1 MKVYDLIIIG
11 GGPAAMSAAVY
22 AARRKLK
29 TALIA
34 KQLGGQMNEGYV
46 IENYLGPYGTPGP
59 ALAKKFIWHLNIF
72 KKELEIKEG
81 EKVQQISGC
90 DSSVKIVETD
100 REEYKTKTVIIAT
113 GKSEKKLDIPGAK
126 EFEGKGITYCAT
138 CDAPMFSGKI
148 VAVVGAGDSGIDTV
162 HQLLSYTSKIYWLNK
177 YAEIKGENKTLGEE
191 MLNNGK
197 VQYLP
202 NCVPSE
208 IKGEKF
214 VKSLIYT
221 NVQNNQKSE
230 VEVEG
235 IFVEIGSTSKVDFIN
250 GCLKTSEWGEIE
262 INHQTGA
269 TSVPGI
275 FAAGDVADTK
285 YKQISIA
292 VGQGAIA
299 ALSAADYL
307 KTLNKK

>member
-1 MKVYDLIIIG
+1 MEVYDLIIIG

-29 TALIA
+29 TAILA
-34 KQLGGQMNEGYV
+34 KEFGGQMNEGYV

-59 ALAKKFIWHLNIF
+59 ALVKKFVWHLNIF
-72 KKELEIKEG
+72 KKELDIKEG
-81 EKVQQISGC
+81 ERVQQISGC
-90 DSSVKIVETD
+90 DQIVKNVKTD
-100 REEYKTKTVIIAT
+100 KNEYEAKTIIIAT
-113 GKSEKKLDIPGAK
+113 GKSDKKLDIPGAK

-138 CDAPMFSGKI
+138 CDAPMFKDKT

-162 HQLLSYTSKIYWLNK
+162 HQLLDYASKIYWLNK
-177 YAEIKGENKTLGEE
+177 YAEVRGENKALGEE
-191 MLNNGK
+191 LTKNAK
-197 VQYLP
+197 VEYLP
-202 NCVPSE
+202 NCIPDE

-214 VKSLIYT
+214 VKSLIYA

-230 VEVEG
+230 IEIEG
-235 IFVEIGSTSKVDFIN
+235 IFIEIGATPKVDFIN
-250 GCLKTSEWGEIE
+250 GCLKINDWNEIE

-307 KTLNKK
+307 KTLNRK

>member
-1 MKVYDLIIIG
+1 MEVYDLIIIG

-29 TALIA
+29 TAILA
-34 KQLGGQMNEGYV
+34 KEFGGQMNEGYV

-59 ALAKKFIWHLNIF
+59 ALVKKFVWHLNIF
-72 KKELEIKEG
+72 KKELDIKEG
-81 EKVQQISGC
+81 ERVQQISGC
-90 DSSVKIVETD
+90 DQIVKNVKTD
-100 REEYKTKTVIIAT
+100 KNEYEAKTIIIAT
-113 GKSEKKLDIPGAK
+113 GKSDKKLDIPGAK

-138 CDAPMFSGKI
+138 CDAPMFKDKT

-162 HQLLSYTSKIYWLNK
+162 HQLLDYASKIYWLNK
-177 YAEIKGENKTLGEE
+177 YAEVRGENKALGEE
-191 MLNNGK
+191 LTKNAK
-197 VQYLP
+197 VEYLP
-202 NCVPSE
+202 SCIPDE
-208 IKGEKF
+208 IKGGKF
-214 VKSLIYT
+214 VKSLIYA

-230 VEVEG
+230 IEIEG
-235 IFVEIGSTSKVDFIN
+235 IFIEIGATPKIDFIN
-250 GCLKTSEWGEIE
+250 GCLKINGWNEIE
-262 INHQTGA
+262 INHQTSA

-275 FAAGDVADTK
+275 FAAGDVTDTK

-307 KTLNKK
+307 KTLNRK